1 MFMHYLLHSL
11 FCIIYCYMAKWQ
23 CPEPSFR
30 FSHILY
36 RFSYRKFHMKS
47 LRQDIRNEWYEVR
60 LLLQKLELED
70 LKPIGLQDELFEMFN
85 KLALIIAG
93 LSAQVSNCS
102 NKSWNSMRQK
112 PDSVHVFLNANV
124 IANALTNILND
135 KEAVWHSRQNTLR
148 TGRLDFNSRHGQ

>member
-1 MFMHYLLHSL
+1 
-11 FCIIYCYMAKWQ
+11 
-23 CPEPSFR
+23 
-30 FSHILY
+30 
-36 RFSYRKFHMKS
+36 MKS

-102 NKSWNSMRQK
+102 NKSWNSMR
-112 PDSVHVFLNANV
+112 
-124 IANALTNILND
+124 
-135 KEAVWHSRQNTLR
+135 
-148 TGRLDFNSRHGQ
+148 